1 MDEGSLNP
9 GKQTFEKMISGMY
22 MGELV
27 RQVLVDMVWEEL
39 MFQDPHTDTDTL
51 FVKGAFLSKFVS
63 KVSCDWMMGGHA
75 TRCPPPVGQIEA
87 DPVGDYTKCRAVLAE
102 LGLAAVTDED
112 CSALRYICEV
122 ECHSPA

>member
-63 KVSCDWMMGGHA
+63 KVSCDWMMGGHV
-75 TRCPPPVGQIEA
+75 TRCPLL
-87 DPVGDYTKCRAVLAE
+87 LARSRRTQLE
-102 LGLAAVTDED
+102 TTPSAAP
-112 CSALRYICEV
+112 CWRSWGWPR
-122 ECHSPA
+122 